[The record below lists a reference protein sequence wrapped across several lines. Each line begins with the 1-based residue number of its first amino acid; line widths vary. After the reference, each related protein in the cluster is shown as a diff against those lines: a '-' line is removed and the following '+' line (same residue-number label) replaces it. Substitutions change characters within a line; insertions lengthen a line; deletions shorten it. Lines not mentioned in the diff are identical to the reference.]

1 MTAADDQLMPPWF
14 GAELAALIPGAAHCA
29 LDGGGHMLPETR
41 GDVLA
46 NVVLNFFDRVT

>member
-14 GAELAALIPGAAHCA
+14 GAELAALIPGAAHRA

-41 GDVLA
+41 GDELA
-46 NVVLNFFDRVT
+46 DAVVDFLGTVA